1 MRAVVVFRMGF
12 LLRCRV
18 YYFIFNYF
26 SERPYAEKNQ
36 DIYITVSGRTG
47 VVGYNQRHLQL

>member
-26 SERPYAEKNQ
+26 PERPYAEKNQ